1 MILKA
6 RSNELDYTLKIKIKK
21 NKETEKKEKDY
32 TLKIEL
38 TDSNGREVT
47 RVRKQLL

>member
-32 TLKIEL
+32 TLEIR
-38 TDSNGREVT
+38 TSR
-47 RVRKQLL
+47 

>member
-6 RSNELDYTLKIKIKK
+6 RSNELDYTPKIKIKK

-38 TDSNGREVT
+38 ADSNGREVT